1 MPEEGDP
8 HTLEYGFAGD
18 VDEQASE
25 NLRILIG
32 QVTSL
37 LRANPPLVPPVRDPA
52 GKTRLMDDGYIRIWL
67 QESGE
72 EGIHLIVDSLNENAA
87 GDPDRDPG
95 DGDGA
100 WDRVEVDMAPAPA
113 ACGTP
118 DDGPMLRLAKMLAFL
133 DPLLDH
139 AAKASS
145 QIGGATLTEAWRVA
159 DMLEIELYAR
169 DVHGMLSA
177 TGDGEPKFDLRLPW
191 CEVPATLTHIWGGVV
206 PIEVDLPKAYA
217 VTQDVDGDDVHITVG
232 AFNIHIDTRSFDAMT
247 ILNNALAMKEA
258 GCAIRMPTE
267 D

>member
-1 MPEEGDP
+1 MADAPDTR
-8 HTLEYGFAGD
+8 TLEYGVAGD

-67 QESGE
+67 QEWGE
-72 EGIHLIVDSLNENAA
+72 GNLHLIVDSLNENAA

-100 WDRVEVDMAPAPA
+100 WDRVEVNMAPAPA

-118 DDGPMLRLAKMLAFL
+118 GDEPMLRLAKMLAFL

-139 AAKASS
+139 AARAAS
-145 QIGGATLTEAWRVA
+145 QIEGATLTKAWRVA

-177 TGDGEPKFDLRLPW
+177 PGDGEARFDLRLPW
-191 CEVPATLTHIWGGVV
+191 CDVPAMLTHIWGCVV
-206 PIEVDLPKAYA
+206 PVEVDLPKAYA
-217 VTQDVDGDDVHITVG
+217 ITQDVDGDDIRITVG
-232 AFNIHIDTRSFDAMT
+232 AFNIHIETRSFDAMT
-247 ILNNALAMKEA
+247 ILNNAVAIKEA
-258 GCAIRMPTE
+258 GYAIRMPTGN
-267 D
+267 

>member
-1 MPEEGDP
+1 MPEGGDP
-8 HTLEYGFAGD
+8 QTLEYGVAGD

-25 NLRILIG
+25 NLRTLIG

-37 LRANPPLVPPVRDPA
+37 LRANPPLVPPVRDPT
-52 GKTRLMDDGYIRIWL
+52 GKTRLMDDGYVRIWL
-67 QESGE
+67 QEWGDGNLS
-72 EGIHLIVDSLNENAA
+72 LIVDSLNEDAA

-100 WDRVEVDMAPAPA
+100 WDRVEVNMAPAPA
-113 ACGTP
+113 ACGTQ
-118 DDGPMLRLAKMLAFL
+118 DDGPMLRLTKMLAFL

-145 QIGGATLTEAWRVA
+145 QIEGATLTEAWTVA
-159 DMLEIELYAR
+159 DMLEIDLYAR

-177 TGDGEPKFDLRLPW
+177 PGDEEARFDLRLPW
-191 CEVPATLTHIWGGVV
+191 CDVPAVLIHVWGGVV

-217 VTQDVDGDDVHITVG
+217 ITQDVDGDDVRITVG
-232 AFNIHIDTRSFDAMT
+232 AFNIHIETRSFDAMT
-247 ILNNALAMKEA
+247 ILDNAVAMRKA
-258 GCAIRMPTE
+258 GYAIRMPTE